1 MKARANL
8 PLLLVALLPLGC
20 PLLLEDD
27 FVLVDAPGGG
37 GAGTEGGGKGGTLG
51 KAGNAGKAGMGG
63 DAAGAPPAAPC
74 PPACDSCDGAACLF
88 ECDGEAACKER
99 MVKCPGDRPCR
110 VECSGKDACLK
121 LLLTCPVAKPCS
133 IDCAD
138 HKDACKDMTVTCG
151 TSRCEALCHGEAQGP
166 QLTCGKAE
174 ECSPCR

>member
-1 MKARANL
+1 MKARAYL

-27 FVLVDAPGGG
+27 FVLVDAPGAG
-37 GAGTEGGGKGGTLG
+37 GAGAESGGKGGTTDETAS
-51 KAGNAGKAGMGG
+51 AGNGRGG
-63 DAAGAPPAAPC
+63 DAAGAPPVASC
-74 PPACDSCDGAACLF
+74 PPTCDSCDGAACLF

-99 MVKCPGDRPCR
+99 MVNCPGDRPCR
-110 VECSGKDACLK
+110 VACSGKDACLK
-121 LLLTCPVAKPCS
+121 LLLACPETQACS

-151 TSRCEALCHGEAQGP
+151 TGRCEATCHGEAEGP

-174 ECSPCR
+174 ECSACH